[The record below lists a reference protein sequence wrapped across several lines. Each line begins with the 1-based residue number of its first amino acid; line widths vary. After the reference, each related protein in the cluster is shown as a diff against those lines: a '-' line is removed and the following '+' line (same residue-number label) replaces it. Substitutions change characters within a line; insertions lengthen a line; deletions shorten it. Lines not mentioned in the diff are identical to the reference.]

1 MTPAGID
8 CFTTARAI
16 NCTGPSLNYRRVDSL
31 LLKSLFQQ
39 GLAMPGPIGA
49 GFNTTL
55 SGALIAADGT
65 PSNVLFNVGPG
76 RQGTL
81 LESIAVP
88 EIREQASG
96 LAKFLIR
103 SELQSAPAVAA

>member
-1 MTPAGID
+1 MKQGSRLNEGKPVV
-8 CFTTARAI
+8 AI
-16 NCTGPSLNYRRVDSL
+16 VGGGV
-31 LLKSLFQQ
+31 
-39 GLAMPGPIGA
+39 
-49 GFNTTL
+49 
-55 SGALIAADGT
+55 SGALTAHYLRPLFAHASITVVDPHAAMGVWLAYSK

-88 EIREQASG
+88 EIREQAAG
-96 LAKFLIR
+96 FAKFLIR